1 MVGSV
6 LPALIPILPQQ
17 GKKQL
22 LRPHLVPASRGG
34 MFRLADV
41 QLLCGQVAALSGK
54 QFAGKLEN
62 CAV

>member
-6 LPALIPILPQQ
+6 LPALTPILPQQ

-22 LRPHLVPASRGG
+22 LRPHLVPVSRGG

-54 QFAGKLEN
+54 QFAGELEN